1 MSVDRLGEDARAE
14 CCHGLNSGFGWHL
27 PHWRRQAVDMRQC
40 RFRAGSRDRPPK
52 HAVARVDQRSSLGR
66 RPTGLSIPQTRPT
79 CRNSSGIGTVRCR
92 RQPGRAMDMQANAT
106 LLRRSRQSIC
116 PEAAGRH
123 PTTTASDGRLKLSQL
138 VIPPSVKV
146 HSQ

>member
-1 MSVDRLGEDARAE
+1 MSVDRRGADVRAE

-27 PHWRRQAVDMRQC
+27 PCWRPQAVDMKQC
-40 RFRAGSRDRPPK
+40 RFRAGSRDRPSN
-52 HAVARVDQRSSLGR
+52 HALARVDQRGSQGR

-79 CRNSSGIGTVRCR
+79 CRNSSGVGTVRCR
-92 RQPGRAMDMQANAT
+92 RQPGRAMNMQANAT
-106 LLRRSRQSIC
+106 LLRGSSQSIC

-123 PTTTASDGRLKLSQL
+123 PTTTGSDSRLKLSQL
-138 VIPPSVKV
+138 TIPASVKV